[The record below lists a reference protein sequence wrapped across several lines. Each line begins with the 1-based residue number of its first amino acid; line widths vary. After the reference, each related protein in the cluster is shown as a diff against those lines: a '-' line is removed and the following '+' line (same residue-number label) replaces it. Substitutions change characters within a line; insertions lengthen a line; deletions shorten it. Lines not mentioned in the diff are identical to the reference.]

1 MFWILILLLPALCG
15 ILLALFCRTQKTST
29 RVVLTLSVLACA
41 FVLYA
46 ATNPIPG
53 FEGPG
58 LLAFMFVALALG
70 SALGLFLGRVFPIPQ
85 LRSPAA
91 HMCCW
96 LLGTFAIAPFA
107 TYAVIITC
115 GTSFDAAAISV
126 LVTIP
131 LLYGSA
137 GWLMPV
143 KAHPKSLS
151 VTLLLL
157 LIWTIVPAGLFYFVA
172 THKSVISTVISF
184 LFLPN
189 REMAPLLFHSL
200 FYTPQSAFGLEV
212 LRPLAISSTQLLLTG
227 AFGVGM
233 VIKKNKG

>member
-1 MFWILILLLPALCG
+1 MFWILLLLPTLCG
-15 ILLALFCRTQKTST
+15 IFLTMFCRSKKAST
-29 RVVLTLSVLACA
+29 HIVLTLSILTCA

-53 FEGPG
+53 SEGPG

-70 SALGLFLGRVFPIPQ
+70 SALGLFLGRVLPRPQ

-91 HMCCW
+91 RMFCW

-107 TYAVIITC
+107 SYAVIISC

-137 GWLMPV
+137 GWLMPI

-157 LIWTIVPAGLFYFVA
+157 LAWTIVPAGLFYFVA
-172 THKSVISTVISF
+172 THKSVVSTVISF

-189 REMAPLLFHSL
+189 REMAPLLFHPL
-200 FYTPQSAFGLEV
+200 FYAPQSAFGLEV
-212 LRPLAISSTQLLLTG
+212 LRPLAISSTQLLLTC

-233 VIKKNKG
+233 VIKKNRG